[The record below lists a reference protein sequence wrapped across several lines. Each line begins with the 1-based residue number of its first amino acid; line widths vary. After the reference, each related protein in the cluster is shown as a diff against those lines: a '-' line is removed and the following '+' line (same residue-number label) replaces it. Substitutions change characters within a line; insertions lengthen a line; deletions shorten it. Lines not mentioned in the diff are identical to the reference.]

1 MTPRASTVENGG
13 LFLYD
18 DAKAREFEPFATTRP
33 ISETRSGALLVRER
47 WERVLRVCAT
57 GFVSSEWLQGFAEF
71 DAPRAVV
78 DRDIPAGSWL
88 VNSRAL
94 PHLVLDAAV
103 ATGCNA
109 LTIDGRIA
117 AVRLASSLPLSELRD
132 GLATLE
138 SLAGDESE
146 RCATGGLWLDE
157 VWDMI
162 ATLTP
167 LLMSDIPQ
175 LAREHSA
182 STLTTEQQSSV
193 ALLGSHPVWVEA
205 GVIIEP
211 FVTFDTHAGPVLLRR
226 GSHVQSFTRV
236 VGPCYIGEESTVMAD
251 RIANCSI
258 GPTCR
263 AHGELSSSIFIGHA
277 NKGHD
282 GFVGHSVLGR
292 WVNLGAGT
300 ITSNLKNTYGAVS
313 LWTPTGTRWTGQ
325 QFLGTLFGD
334 HVKTGIG
341 LRLTTGCVLGAGAN
355 VYDSMPPKAVRPFS
369 WGSSAAT
376 YQEFSMEKFVTTADR
391 MMQRRHVHIDD
402 AMREFLCAT
411 YRHGRNDPRWDL
423 P

>member
-1 MTPRASTVENGG
+1 VTSLAPNGS

-18 DAKAREFEPFATTRP
+18 DARARAFEPFATSRP
-33 ISETRSGALLVRER
+33 ISETRCGALLVRER
-47 WERVLRVCAT
+47 WQQVLGT
-57 GFVSSEWLQGFAEF
+57 GAAAFISSEWLQHFGELESPPALTSST
-71 DAPRAVV
+71 
-78 DRDIPAGSWL
+78 IPAGCWV

-94 PHLVLDAAV
+94 PHLGLDV
-103 ATGCNA
+103 RLTERFQV
-109 LTIDGRIA
+109 LTIDGKVA
-117 AVRLASSLPLSELRD
+117 AVRLDAPIDAADLRD
-132 GLATLE
+132 GQTALDT
-138 SLAGDESE
+138 LAGDAVE
-146 RCATGGLWLDE
+146 RCVIGGLWLEE

-167 LLMSDIPQ
+167 LLNDDIPR
-175 LAREHSA
+175 LARDLHAIPLTAAHSPH
-182 STLTTEQQSSV
+182 V
-193 ALLGSHPVWVEA
+193 AVMGNHPVWVEPGA
-205 GVIIEP
+205 TVEA
-211 FVTFDTHAGPVLLRR
+211 FVSFDTHAGPVLLRR
-226 GSHVQSFTRV
+226 GSQVQSFTRV
-236 VGPCYIGEESTVMAD
+236 VGPCYVGEQSTVMAD

-355 VYDSMPPKAVRPFS
+355 VYDSMPPKHVRPFS
-369 WGSSAAT
+369 WGSGPASYT
-376 YQEFSMEKFVTTADR
+376 EFDADRFVTMAER
-391 MMQRRHVHIDD
+391 MMQRRHVQVDD
-402 AMREFLCAT
+402 SMRAYFRAVHA
-411 YRHGRNDPRWDL
+411 HGRSDATWERA
-423 P
+423 